1 LAIQPPVWQVLDL
14 LLTCYQ
20 RGSEEA
26 GNKLCNAAIT
36 PPGPSDGAEFTRVQ
50 VLHTIHFLVQLDNS
64 IYKAHTFHFLVQPDS
79 SIYKAHTFHS
89 MVQPGNSIYKAHTF
103 HFLVQPD
110 SSIYKAHTFHFLV
123 LHFLVQLDSSIYKAL
138 SVKNLGE
145 LSLLYST
152 TPP

>member
-1 LAIQPPVWQVLDL
+1 
-14 LLTCYQ
+14 
-20 RGSEEA
+20 
-26 GNKLCNAAIT
+26 
-36 PPGPSDGAEFTRVQ
+36 
-50 VLHTIHFLVQLDNS
+50 
-64 IYKAHTFHFLVQPDS
+64 
-79 SIYKAHTFHS
+79 